1 MGSERGGGL
10 DPHNMRRSWRE
21 VSLSGGYRK
30 FLAKPLKEL
39 EFEVHGYSKEDQQF
53 VETDLDKIKKARGGA
68 KEGERQAADV
78 EMEEGEEEEKK
89 KIAVVVK
96 LQLGSSQYATMAL
109 RELMKAGGVQAYRP
123 EFMGGR

>member
-1 MGSERGGGL
+1 
-10 DPHNMRRSWRE
+10 MRRAWRE

-30 FLAKPLKEL
+30 FLARPLQPL
-39 EFEVHGYSKEDQQF
+39 GFEVHGYTKPDQQF

-68 KEGERQAADV
+68 KEGERQSGDV
-78 EMEEGEEEEKK
+78 TMEEGEDEDEK
-89 KIAVVVK
+89 KIAVVVR

-109 RELMKAGGVQAYRP
+109 RELMKAGGVKAYKP